1 MNIKYWVT
9 ELSETAQTILFNY
22 CHDKLKEYGYSNNTI
37 DEYMAD
43 LENEKLVNLD
53 ELVSY
58 DMMKNLSL
66 ME

>member
-1 MNIKYWVT
+1 MNIKYWVS
-9 ELSETAQTILFNY
+9 ELSDVAQTILFNH

>member
-1 MNIKYWVT
+1 MNIKYWVS
-9 ELSETAQTILFNY
+9 ELSEVAQTILFDHCSN
-22 CHDKLKEYGYSNNTI
+22 KLREYGYSDNTI
-37 DEYMAD
+37 NEYMAD

-58 DMMKNLSL
+58 DMMKNLSV